1 MVAIFAMLTINY
13 QAFVNADLSTS
24 YIVIMNLT
32 MALCIV
38 IMMGVILI
46 FINKAKNKKFLVA
59 YIMVLVALAVATVV
73 ME

>member
-1 MVAIFAMLTINY
+1 
-13 QAFVNADLSTS
+13 
-24 YIVIMNLT
+24 

-73 ME
+73 MAVCLW